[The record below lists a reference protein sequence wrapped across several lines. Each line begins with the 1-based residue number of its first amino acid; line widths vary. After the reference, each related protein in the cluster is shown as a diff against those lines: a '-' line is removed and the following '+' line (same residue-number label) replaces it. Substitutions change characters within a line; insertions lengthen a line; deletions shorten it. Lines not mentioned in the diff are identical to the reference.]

1 MRQLAAVVLKH
12 FVHADWLRLAEA
24 EKACVRAALPAGLR
38 DGHGRIR
45 TAVSVVIAA
54 VARTDWPDAWPTLLA
69 DLTLPLEEAGAATDT
84 VAGALRC
91 LEICAAELAGEHMR
105 PALQRLL
112 PRLLEV
118 FVNRQGLHGAR
129 TRARAVR
136 VLHKL
141 IERASMLCE
150 DAKLTRTPRGL
161 RRVRTVHAYQ
171 PPACCT
177 YRRRSAAWPEGP
189 THCTLLG
196 TRTSHGRA
204 VRTAHRGTAGED
216 AKLMQQLQK
225 GPLAEWVGVLLTELA
240 APLSEHADCSVG
252 LALLRLLRLLAE
264 QAPLALKPHA
274 PRLLAPLG
282 ALLAAAMAVTD
293 AQMADEPDA
302 LDDGGGVCDSD
313 GGMLG
318 LPALLST

>member
-150 DAKLTRTPRGL
+150 DAKL
-161 RRVRTVHAYQ
+161 
-171 PPACCT
+171 
-177 YRRRSAAWPEGP
+177 
-189 THCTLLG
+189 
-196 TRTSHGRA
+196 
-204 VRTAHRGTAGED
+204 
-216 AKLMQQLQK
+216 MQQLQK

-240 APLSEHADCSVG
+240 RAAERAR
-252 LALLRLLRLLAE
+252 RLLGR
-264 QAPLALKPHA
+264 
-274 PRLLAPLG
+274 PRI
-282 ALLAAAMAVTD
+282 AAAAAATSR
-293 AQMADEPDA
+293 AGAPSLSSRTRRGCCLHSA
-302 LDDGGGVCDSD
+302 HC
-313 GGMLG
+313 
-318 LPALLST
+318 LPPRWP

>member
-150 DAKLTRTPRGL
+150 DAKL
-161 RRVRTVHAYQ
+161 
-171 PPACCT
+171 
-177 YRRRSAAWPEGP
+177 
-189 THCTLLG
+189 
-196 TRTSHGRA
+196 
-204 VRTAHRGTAGED
+204 
-216 AKLMQQLQK
+216 MQQLQK
-225 GPLAEWVGVLLTELA
+225 GPLAEWVGMLLTELA

>member
-1 MRQLAAVVLKH
+1 MLKH

-69 DLTLPLEEAGAATDT
+69 DLTVPLEEAGAATDT

-177 YRRRSAAWPEGP
+177 YTGGAARLGP
-189 THCTLLG
+189 
-196 TRTSHGRA
+196 RA
-204 VRTAHRGTAGED
+204 
-216 AKLMQQLQK
+216 
-225 GPLAEWVGVLLTELA
+225 
-240 APLSEHADCSVG
+240 
-252 LALLRLLRLLAE
+252 
-264 QAPLALKPHA
+264 
-274 PRLLAPLG
+274 
-282 ALLAAAMAVTD
+282 
-293 AQMADEPDA
+293 
-302 LDDGGGVCDSD
+302 
-313 GGMLG
+313 
-318 LPALLST
+318 PA